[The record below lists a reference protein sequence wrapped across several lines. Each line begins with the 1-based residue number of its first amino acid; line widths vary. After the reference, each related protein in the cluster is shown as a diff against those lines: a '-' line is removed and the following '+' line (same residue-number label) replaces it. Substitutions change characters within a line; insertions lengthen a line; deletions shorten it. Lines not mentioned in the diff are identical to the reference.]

1 LKYLATLGVAIFLSE
16 SIFNIMNKQKIKAKL
31 ILEDGS
37 EFAGYSFG
45 FEGNTNGEV
54 VFNTGMVG
62 YPETMTDPSYRGQ
75 ILVFTF
81 PLIGNYGIPSREMES
96 GLLKNF
102 ESDSIHCRAII
113 VSDYSSEYSHWSAEK
128 SLSEWMIEGKIPGIY
143 GIDTR
148 MLTRKLRDKGTML
161 GKIITDEKSDIDFVD
176 PNKTNLVGE
185 VSVKDVVEYKSG
197 KQKII
202 LVDCGTKNNIIRA
215 FLGRDIT
222 VIRVPYDYDFTK
234 IEANGIVISNGPG
247 DPKLN
252 TKTIEH
258 AKIAMQNNKPILG
271 ICLGAQI
278 LALATDA
285 DTYKLK
291 YGHRGHNQPCNE
303 LGTNRCYITSQNH
316 GYAVNSKTIKE
327 DWREWFVNDNDGTN
341 EGIIHISKPFFASQF
356 HPEASPGPDDSEFIF
371 DMFVRALK

>member
-1 LKYLATLGVAIFLSE
+1 
-16 SIFNIMNKQKIKAKL
+16 MNTRKTKAKL

-37 EFAGYSFG
+37 EFSGYSFG
-45 FEGNTNGEV
+45 YEDNTNGEV

-75 ILVFTF
+75 ILVCTY
-81 PLIGNYGIPSREMES
+81 PLIGNYGIPSKEKEN
-96 GLLKNF
+96 GLFKNF
-102 ESDSIHCRAII
+102 ESENIHCRALI
-113 VSDYSSEYSHWSAEK
+113 VTDYSFEYSHWSAER
-128 SLSEWMIEGKIPGIY
+128 SLSDWMIKEKIPGIY

-161 GKIITDEKSDIDFVD
+161 GKIITDEKSKIDFQD
-176 PNKTNLVGE
+176 PNKTNLVDE
-185 VSVKDVVEYKSG
+185 VSVKKVIEYKAG
-197 KQKII
+197 KQNIV

-222 VIRVPYDYDFTK
+222 VIRVPYDYDFTN
-234 IEANGIVISNGPG
+234 IEANGIVFSNGPG

-252 TKTIEH
+252 TKTIEN
-258 AKIAMQNNKPILG
+258 AKIAMQSNKPILG

-278 LALATDA
+278 LALAAGA

-303 LGTNRCYITSQNH
+303 LGTKRCYITSQNH
-316 GYAVNSKTIKE
+316 GYAVDAKTLTQ

-341 EGIIHISKPFFASQF
+341 EGIVHISKPFFASQF